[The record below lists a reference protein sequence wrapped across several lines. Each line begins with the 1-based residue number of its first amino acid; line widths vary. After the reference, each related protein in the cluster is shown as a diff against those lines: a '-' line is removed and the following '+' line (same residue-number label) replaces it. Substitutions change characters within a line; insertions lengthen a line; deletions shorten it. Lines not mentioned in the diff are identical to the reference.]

1 MLMFIKIFINVI
13 LISTLLRSIYELQPK
28 IQKELIYFEKLYG
41 NKLRLL
47 TYILFLSRIAL
58 LIFFNL
64 NLNINSMNYM
74 KVTLIF
80 TVLCTLWNII
90 MIKAIFPLTIWETQ
104 SYMDKKTDI
113 IDNSLQIETVLSFI
127 FTIILALNI
136 WAIVWGI
143 IGALILSA
151 ISISINLILEYA

>member
-28 IQKELIYFEKLYG
+28 IQKELISFEEIYR
-41 NKLRLL
+41 NKIRLL

-64 NLNINSMNYM
+64 NLNISSINYM
-74 KVTLIF
+74 KIILIF

-90 MIKAIFPLTIWETQ
+90 ISKSFFPLTIWGTQ
-104 SYMDKKTDI
+104 SYMDRKIDI
-113 IDNSLQIETVLSFI
+113 IDKSLWIETLVSFI
-127 FTIILALNI
+127 FTIILAFNI
-136 WAIVWGI
+136 WGIVWGI